1 MLQKDLPTITP
12 NAFDRASGVQ
22 YKQETCIDQSAYD
35 ELLSMWSHRKK
46 INFTVA
52 FEAKQIHY
60 VDCSKF
66 RAYPAV
72 VGITTSYCA
81 ISQRKTHER
90 TAMQAKQ
97 RMTEDAFAKECRI
110 ESTFLSRA
118 AIRRTWRKF
127 PDMQQR
133 MTSLDKSGCLPHPT
147 KHDKTCKWPRYVT
160 KRCNFSSG

>member
-1 MLQKDLPTITP
+1 MPLTVLLVCNINKKL
-12 NAFDRASGVQ
+12 ASTKVH
-22 YKQETCIDQSAYD
+22 
-35 ELLSMWSHRKK
+35 MMK
-46 INFTVA
+46 INFAVA

-60 VDCSKF
+60 VYCSKF

-118 AIRRTWRKF
+118 AIRRT
-127 PDMQQR
+127 
-133 MTSLDKSGCLPHPT
+133 
-147 KHDKTCKWPRYVT
+147 
-160 KRCNFSSG
+160 